1 MTDHAEQIR
10 SLLAHLSHLADE
22 GPIDEYFEHYTPDAV
37 WEREGDPQSG
47 VAPQIFRGAT
57 EIAASAQSRR
67 DAGIAGP
74 GTSTRHVTSCT
85 AITLLGP
92 DSARAE
98 SVWQFFA
105 DTTTTPR
112 LISMGRYHDTL
123 TLVDNRWRIAA
134 RSISNG

>member
-1 MTDHAEQIR
+1 MTDDAEQIR

-22 GPIDEYFEHYTPDAV
+22 GPIDEYFDHYTADAV
-37 WEREGDPQSG
+37 WERAGDPHSG
-47 VAPQIFRGAT
+47 LPPQIFRGAT
-57 EIAASAQSRR
+57 EIAASAQARR

-74 GTSTRHVTSCT
+74 GTNTRHLTSCT

-105 DTTTTPR
+105 DTTTAPR
-112 LISMGRYHDTL
+112 VIGMGRYHDTL
-123 TLVDNRWRIAA
+123 VRVDGRWRVAI
-134 RSISNG
+134 RSITNG